1 MDGSHHGLRE
11 ACELLIQKLLGN
23 WERVIDHRV
32 AYDAVYQ
39 RYLATRQ
46 AVVTGSCARHTR

>member
-1 MDGSHHGLRE
+1 MAVTM
-11 ACELLIQKLLGN
+11 ACEKPASCRSSLGN

-46 AVVTGSCARHTR
+46 AVDRKLCGTR